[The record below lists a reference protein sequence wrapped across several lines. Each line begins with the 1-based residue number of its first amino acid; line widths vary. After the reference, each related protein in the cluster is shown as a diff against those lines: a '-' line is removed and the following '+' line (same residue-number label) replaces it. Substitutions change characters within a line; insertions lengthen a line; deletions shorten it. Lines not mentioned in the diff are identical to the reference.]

1 MYPAD
6 ANFIVSLLD
15 IHASPPTSPGG
26 DEQIQILEAGTGHG
40 ALTLYLARAI
50 HASNPLLPQEVF
62 ERLDANLKERLRQDA
77 GVQMTKPTSEAE
89 EGTESSPTT
98 LPETNSNAE
107 TTLPTAEQWKTQR
120 GAVIHTLDISSKHSH
135 LAQKNLYGFRRG
147 MYAGDVN
154 FHIGDLSDWIDQ
166 RLDAKKGEDQQSSA
180 DSPFLSHVILDLPG
194 SDRHI
199 EKVASA
205 LHIDGKLI
213 VFNPS
218 LTQIASCVE
227 VIRKLKLPLFLDNVV
242 ETGPSMTGGR
252 DWDVRAVRPRA
263 LMKAEMERNVP
274 LGAKDATPNAD
285 EVGTNTSVENDE
297 AEFEKQ
303 DGEQARLPEEEPTG
317 WEMVCRPK
325 VGHRM
330 IAGGF
335 LGVFTKM
342 KHRNL

>member
-15 IHASPPTSPGG
+15 IHASASTSPGEE
-26 DEQIQILEAGTGHG
+26 EQIQILEAGTGNG

-50 HASNPLLPQEVF
+50 HASNPSLPQEVF
-62 ERLDANLKERLRQDA
+62 ERLDTGLKERLREDA
-77 GVQMTKPTSEAE
+77 GVPTPKSTSEAR
-89 EGTESSPTT
+89 EGIESSPTT
-98 LPETNSNAE
+98 PPETDSNAE
-107 TTLPTAEQWKTQR
+107 TTLPTAEQWKAQR
-120 GAVIHTLDISSKHSH
+120 GAVIHTLDISSRHSH

-147 MYAGDVN
+147 MYAGDVD

-166 RLDAKKGEDQQSSA
+166 RLNAKKDENHQSSA

-194 SDRHI
+194 SDRHV

-205 LHIDGKLI
+205 LHTDGKLI

-263 LMKAEMERNVP
+263 LMRAEMERNVP
-274 LGAKDATPNAD
+274 LGAKDAAPNVDQA
-285 EVGTNTSVENDE
+285 ETNTSVENDE
-297 AEFEKQ
+297 AEFEKR

-325 VGHRM
+325 VGYRM
-330 IAGGF
+330 VAGGF